1 MNDLELKQLMGV
13 GNELLSIIES
23 HIDDDDG
30 WKEQVTLLGER
41 LISISCDRMEMVE
54 VGESLIK
61 MSMSE

>member
-1 MNDLELKQLMGV
+1 VNDYELKQLMGV

-23 HIDDDDG
+23 HIDDDG

-54 VGESLIK
+54 VGETLIK